1 MIRSSSFHAI
11 MRLHWLFNE
20 WYRDICLTLEVV
32 HTKNTVPYLFS
43 RKTVSRALRGHQI
56 LDLGLNNNLLDD
68 LLPELDG
75 SFSFLENTMPDAKN
89 GWLNNDNAVKCNILK
104 ALRKCSFEKK

>member
-1 MIRSSSFHAI
+1 

-75 SFSFLENTMPDAKN
+75 SFSVLENTMPDAKN
-89 GWLNNDNAVKCNILK
+89 GWLNNDNAIKCNILK
-104 ALRKCSFEKK
+104 PFENALSKKNK

>member
-1 MIRSSSFHAI
+1 MEFSCHYEVA
-11 MRLHWLFNE
+11 LLFNE
-20 WYRDICLTLEVV
+20 WYSDICLTLEVV

-75 SFSFLENTMPDAKN
+75 SFSVLENTITDAKN
-89 GWLNNDNAVKCNILK
+89 GWLNNDNAIKCNILK
-104 ALRKCSFEKK
+104 ALRKSSFEKK